1 MQFQV
6 DAGDSRPTFFELVAT
21 DRLVPSLRAALVYSL
36 RTLAERRPGVTRILD
51 HEAEAFALLML
62 LVEAHSFATSDGSL
76 AEGLY
81 GLQRVRLGARGG
93 HGERGGRGGRGGRAA
108 VARGGLL
115 RSGDDDGGNGARR
128 SRRIGGK
135 QRLLSVL
142 VLVGLPYAREK
153 LDALYVRLSGAVGA
167 GSRGALGST
176 IAEAILGDHEPPG
189 RSSRDE
195 GARDG
200 DDDDDARGGRRARG
214 GSSPTPAAPSSSA
227 SASAVSGASVRAG
240 AAAAF
245 VSAYPWIHAGWEAV
259 VFWCWLRYLLKDGTT
274 HDPSLATLRLAVVRA
289 SPSEMTARRARV
301 ESARASRV
309 NRLSLSPSWMTRVV
323 GPTALRA
330 GHFALDHAQGGL
342 MAAVVGFKLLEW
354 WYGSAEDAVFRDRS
368 HPPPPPPPRTAPH
381 PRARCAVPRDPAL
394 CPLCRRRCSQP
405 AVVRTS
411 GWVFCHPCVVDEVRR
426 FGRCPVTLAAAAEG
440 DVVRLFSE

>member
-1 MQFQV
+1 
-6 DAGDSRPTFFELVAT
+6 
-21 DRLVPSLRAALVYSL
+21 
-36 RTLAERRPGVTRILD
+36 
-51 HEAEAFALLML
+51 
-62 LVEAHSFATSDGSL
+62 
-76 AEGLY
+76 
-81 GLQRVRLGARGG
+81 
-93 HGERGGRGGRGGRAA
+93 
-108 VARGGLL
+108 
-115 RSGDDDGGNGARR
+115 
-128 SRRIGGK
+128 
-135 QRLLSVL
+135 
-142 VLVGLPYAREK
+142 
-153 LDALYVRLSGAVGA
+153 
-167 GSRGALGST
+167 
-176 IAEAILGDHEPPG
+176 
-189 RSSRDE
+189 
-195 GARDG
+195 
-200 DDDDDARGGRRARG
+200 
-214 GSSPTPAAPSSSA
+214 
-227 SASAVSGASVRAG
+227 
-240 AAAAF
+240 
-245 VSAYPWIHAGWEAV
+245 
-259 VFWCWLRYLLKDGTT
+259 
-274 HDPSLATLRLAVVRA
+274 
-289 SPSEMTARRARV
+289 MTVRRARV

-309 NRLSLSPSWMTRVV
+309 NRLSSSPSWMTRVV

>member
-93 HGERGGRGGRGGRAA
+93 DGERGGRGGRGGRAA

-200 DDDDDARGGRRARG
+200 DDDDARGGRRARG

-245 VSAYPWIHAGWEAV
+245 VRAYPWIHAGWEAV
-259 VFWCWLRYLLKDGTT
+259 VFWCWLRYLLKDGRT

-289 SPSEMTARRARV
+289 SPSEMTVRRARV
-301 ESARASRV
+301 ESARASRL
-309 NRLSLSPSWMTRVV
+309 NRLSSSPSWMTRVV

-381 PRARCAVPRDPAL
+381 PRARCAVPRDPAR